1 MGPSKNIP
9 FAFSDRRRT
18 QDEAK
23 KSNVFREG
31 DAFQFLQNIFFALL
45 LVLFF
50 SLSGTKVYAQCG
62 GINFKAITK
71 TRGCPLLVV
80 KFSATGTSSAAG
92 TTFQWDFGNGFINGN
107 DTITAAFSNPGQY
120 TIRMQARLSGAS
132 TACPIITK
140 DTFIT
145 VFPLPV
151 PVIDAVARNFKRFVP
166 VTVTSYGFKFCALNP
181 NPSFTPPPG
190 DSPTRI
196 IYINNTPNQ
205 TKGNWVI
212 NSKSDS
218 EKTDTIMYP
227 PSPSGP
233 YPVPGSYLVNLFS
246 TNKYGCQGFTSKT
259 LEIYDSVAVDICGSF
274 NLTPDSIHATF
285 LPYVVDQGNDAITGY
300 SWSFPGSTTPSST
313 SKIPPPEGY
322 ANPLKSRDASL
333 TVTMST
339 GCVYPCYKTGYVCS
353 PLTPAFQTECAA
365 GFRVDCNCPLNNF
378 SGNFP
383 NGIFVPVYPPG
394 PPPPGILSYPTAGR
408 YSANVSYSYNYGGCI
423 TNANYPTFVNV
434 HGPVAGFIS
443 HDNQVCALGDTVHF
457 INQTDTVE
465 DSTVRYTWYIF
476 DSTDKKL
483 LATNNIIGPTA
494 TYDTFYI
501 PKILE
506 KFGVSLVA
514 TSLSGCEDSINKNV
528 FIIAARPKSDFDSLS
543 KPFACLGGS
552 MSLNAAPTPAE
563 GKFFNYKYK
572 WYIKDELLQT
582 PPDSAFIH
590 QLSYTPDSL
599 GPYDITLY
607 VSNGHC
613 SSDTTKKAIFKVI
626 GDLTK
631 IVATKTAGCLNP
643 DFQTMLS
650 LGHEEKYPNDPAHPP
665 LYQWYLDINAGASK
679 PYISFLNPDS
689 PSTKVIITKNGCYPI
704 HLSISTIVGGDT
716 CVQTY
721 NAPDICAGPGL
732 DFSIG
737 QLTCPPDTQHIINYS
752 PVDAFGFKWKI
763 FPANLVDILD
773 PDTSRN
779 IRAVFK
785 ADTCYWITLAG
796 SRIVNG
802 VICSDVDSE
811 YSCFDL
817 PRPNFYVNPSSFY
830 CAPVVANFIN
840 TTTNKDFTIGY
851 IWDFGD
857 GTPYNALD
865 TTPVAHVYRHFTKT
879 SYPITLTAYTPY
891 GCPQSI
897 TKTTAID
904 LVGPVPL
911 FTMDNSTGCDS
922 VLIHFTN
929 ISKNVKKFYFFNG
942 DASPPDSVS
951 LPPHLYVLNDTSRD
965 SIFFYPVLQ
974 SLGDTLCADY
984 FQDTIKIYRASTDAK
999 VLTNI
1004 TLGCVPLTV
1013 QFNAVSKLA
1022 TNWKWDFDGDGIID
1036 DSVHQN
1042 PVFTYTKPGKYK
1054 AVLVASNHGQ
1064 CPITT
1069 FSNLIT
1075 VAPNAV
1081 AGFRPSVKAFCGTQ
1095 DISFLNTSKN
1105 TVRFTFDFGD
1115 GSPMDSNAIPIHKYF
1130 YNPLIDTGA
1139 AIYFYPKFVAVNAA
1153 GCSDSLTDTITAFR
1167 LPIAGFSYSNPLGCA
1182 PLKVSFIDTSKFN
1195 FATEWDFDNNGT
1207 IDAYGKTV
1215 SHIYSPGL
1223 YTPKMRAISIQGCVD
1238 STVKVNIVNV
1248 NVVPVADFSVSDSD
1262 ICYKDSVL
1270 FVNLTEPADSVVK
1283 WYWKFDDPAAPYD
1296 TTSVKSPHFAFYS
1309 TGLHTVSLTAID
1321 NRGCLGNIRKIAVF
1335 VEDTLAP
1342 QNTKLLYVSVVDN
1355 HTIQVVYNKNGLHHF
1370 DSYLINRLSG
1380 ATILTDSVKQVN
1392 DTSFLYLD
1400 NSINTSDSSYCFNI
1414 QTQNQ
1419 CGRISSFSTVHCTIL
1434 LNGTANTGPV
1444 NVLNW
1449 SAYSGWDP
1457 DRYYIYK
1464 ADSGSTLKLVD
1475 SVKGN
1480 ILTWSDTTLCDQTYC
1495 YYIAAK
1501 KDSSGYVSNSNSI
1514 CLKAKYIRQNTPLY
1528 MHFATVI
1535 NNSEVQLQWDSSGY
1549 KGLVGYLLGKYN
1561 SYTGWVDNYVFTKTN
1576 TYADASTK
1584 VNDSSYIYRVQT
1596 IDKCGYLSPESN
1608 IGTSIL
1614 LKQKINNDNVA
1625 LSWNGYHN
1633 WTGGVQNYLVQ
1644 IQLKNKQFKTVA
1656 NLPGTDTTYTD
1667 DSVYN
1672 AIDTAYCYRVIAI
1685 ENGTRQDSSISN
1697 LTCAVL
1703 PSRVFVP
1710 NAFSPNG
1717 DSTNDIWRVSALSV
1731 FNVVG
1736 TKLTSFDAKIYN
1748 RWGSLVFESNDIYKG
1763 WDGNYKGAKAP
1774 ADLYIFMISAR
1785 GIDDKSFQVSG
1796 NLMLLR

>member
-1 MGPSKNIP
+1 MILKPWHRNFYSI
-9 FAFSDRRRT
+9 
-18 QDEAK
+18 
-23 KSNVFREG
+23 
-31 DAFQFLQNIFFALL
+31 L
-45 LVLFF
+45 LVMAMIGFF
-50 SLSGTKVYAQCG
+50 VRNARAQCG
-62 GINFKAITK
+62 SINFKASTK
-71 TRGCPLLVV
+71 TEGCPLLVV
-80 KFSATGTSSAAG
+80 KFNATGTSSAAG
-92 TTFQWDFGNGFINGN
+92 TIFQWDFGNGFINGN

-132 TACPIITK
+132 TACPVITK

-145 VFPLPV
+145 VYPIPTPIMV
-151 PVIDAVARNFKRFVP
+151 PGIVHEAFIGQFTFVP
-166 VTVTSYGFKFCALNP
+166 LTKTSNGFEYCDFSSGDKFV
-181 NPSFTPPPG
+181 FE
-190 DSPTRI
+190 DS
-196 IYINNTPNQ
+196 TPNE
-205 TKGNWVI
+205 TMGYWI
-212 NSKSDS
+212 IESKADS
-218 EKTDTIMYP
+218 AKTDTVSFP
-227 PSPSGP
+227 TS
-233 YPVPGSYLVNLFS
+233 GSYPISLFS
-246 TNKYGCQGFTSKT
+246 INKYGCQGFSSKT
-259 LEIYDSVAVDICGSF
+259 LNTFDLVGVDLCG
-274 NLTPDSIHATF
+274 NMIITPDSIHAIF
-285 LPYVVDQGNDAITGY
+285 SPYVSDPGNNKVIAY
-300 SWSFPGSTTPSST
+300 SWSFPGGTPSSSA
-313 SKIPPPEGY
+313 SKLPDTIRYGD
-322 ANPLKSRDASL
+322 ALVNHDAALKVA
-333 TVTMST
+333 MST
-339 GCVYPCYKTGYVCS
+339 GCVYTRYRQGYVGS
-353 PLTPAFQTECAA
+353 PLTPAFQTKCAA
-365 GFRVDCNCPLNNF
+365 GFYVYANPLNQIPCNVPWDLT
-378 SGNFP
+378 FP
-383 NGIFVPVYPPG
+383 NGIAAGTLPCTLPFS
-394 PPPPGILSYPTAGR
+394 LSYPTAGR
-408 YSANVSYSYNYGGCI
+408 YSGNVTYSYNYGSCQ
-423 TNANYPTFVNV
+423 TNAYYPTFVNV

-443 HDNQVCALGDTVHF
+443 HDNQICALGDTVHL
-457 INQTDTVE
+457 INQSDTFE
-465 DSTVRYTWYIF
+465 DSTVRYTWYVF
-476 DSTDKKL
+476 DSTDSAL
-483 LATNNIIGPTA
+483 LKTNYVIGPTA

-501 PKILE
+501 PDKLG
-506 KFGVSLVA
+506 KFGISLVA
-514 TSLSGCEDSINKNV
+514 TSLSGCEDSINTRN
-528 FIIAARPKSDFDSLS
+528 FIIAAHPKSDFDSLP
-543 KPFACLGGS
+543 KPIGCIE
-552 MSLNAAPTPAE
+552 TPLTIIPDPSPPE

-572 WYIKDELLQT
+572 WYIKDEFLQT
-582 PPDSAFIH
+582 PPDSFFLH
-590 QLSYTPDSL
+590 QFSYTPDSL
-599 GPYDITLY
+599 GPYDVTLH

-613 SSDTTKKAIFKVI
+613 SSDTTKKDFFKVI

-631 IVATKTAGCLNP
+631 IVVSKTAGCLNP
-643 DFQTMLS
+643 DFETT
-650 LGHEEKYPNDPAHPP
+650 LGLGREEKYPNDPAHPP
-665 LYQWYLDINAGASK
+665 LYYWYLDIDARGLLPFIK
-679 PYISFLNPDS
+679 IENPDS
-689 PSTKVIITKNGCYPI
+689 PSTKVTISKTGCYPM
-704 HLSISTIVGGDT
+704 HLNISTILNGDT

-721 NAPDICAGPGL
+721 PATGQSSVVLCAGPGL
-732 DFSIG
+732 DFSVG
-737 QLTCPPDTQHIINYS
+737 QLGCPGDTQRITNYS
-752 PVDAFGFKWKI
+752 PSNAFGFKWHI
-763 FPANLVDILD
+763 EPASLATILD

-779 IRAVFK
+779 VRIVFK

-802 VICSDVDSE
+802 ITCSDIDSA
-811 YSCFDL
+811 YSCFTL
-817 PRPNFYVNPSSFY
+817 PHPDFYVTPPSFY
-830 CAPVVANFIN
+830 CAPAVGNFIN
-840 TTTNKDFTIGY
+840 TTTDKDFTIGY
-851 IWDFGD
+851 LWNFGD
-857 GTPYNALD
+857 GTSYSTSD
-865 TTPVAHVYRHFTKT
+865 SSPVSHVYLHFNKT
-879 SYPITLTAYTPY
+879 QYAISLTAFPPY

-1036 DSVHQN
+1036 DSVHQS

-1095 DISFLNTSKN
+1095 DISFINTSKN
-1105 TVRFTFDFGD
+1105 TVRFAFDFGD

-1139 AIYFYPKFVAVNAA
+1139 SIYFYPKFVAVNAA

-1355 HTIQVVYNKNGLHHF
+1355 HTIQVVYNKNGVRHF